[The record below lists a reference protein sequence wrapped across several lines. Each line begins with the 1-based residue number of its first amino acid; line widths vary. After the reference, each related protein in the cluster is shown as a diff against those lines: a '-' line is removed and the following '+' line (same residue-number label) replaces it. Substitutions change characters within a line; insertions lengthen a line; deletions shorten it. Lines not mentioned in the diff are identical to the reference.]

1 MFEARRW
8 ASSLMAAVLAAQLVP
23 VFPARAFSRLAAW
36 SITAKGELLLRTSP
50 NLDLDAFFKDGD
62 SRYGDR
68 IWIDFP
74 GSPQRPRKI
83 PGKGAIRE
91 IRVGMPERGVTRLVI
106 EFKRGVELDPS
117 RLRLVGL
124 DWDSWRMRFPLQ
136 DARFVAMGEGVLER
150 EVAFPRAPTRPGRSR
165 APLRTLTVASLPW
178 VRRGAYRVMLDPGHG
193 GKDPGAIGI
202 GGTREKDVVLDV
214 SRQVAS
220 HLRRKGVVVK
230 MTRSSDTTVDL
241 PPRARLSNRWRPD
254 AFVSIHAN
262 AISMRRPE
270 VNGLETFYFQSFQ
283 GKKLSSLI
291 HDSILRTVR
300 RKDRGVKEAR
310 FYVIRRT
317 NSPASLVELGFL
329 TGTADAADLADPAHR
344 RQLALAIAVGILN
357 YLRVAG

>member
-1 MFEARRW
+1 M
-8 ASSLMAAVLAAQLVP
+8 
-23 VFPARAFSRLAAW
+23 
-36 SITAKGELLLRTSP
+36 
-50 NLDLDAFFKDGD
+50 
-62 SRYGDR
+62 
-68 IWIDFP
+68 
-74 GSPQRPRKI
+74 
-83 PGKGAIRE
+83 
-91 IRVGMPERGVTRLVI
+91 TRLVI
-106 EFKRGVELDPS
+106 EFQRGVELDPTK
-117 RLRLVGL
+117 LRLVGL
-124 DWDSWRMRFPLQ
+124 DWDSWRMRFPLK

-150 EVAFPRAPTRPGRSR
+150 EVAFPSAPTRPGRSR
-165 APLRTLTVASLPW
+165 SPLRTLTVASLPW

-283 GKKLSSLI
+283 GKKLSSSI

>member
-1 MFEARRW
+1 
-8 ASSLMAAVLAAQLVP
+8 
-23 VFPARAFSRLAAW
+23 
-36 SITAKGELLLRTSP
+36 
-50 NLDLDAFFKDGD
+50 
-62 SRYGDR
+62 
-68 IWIDFP
+68 
-74 GSPQRPRKI
+74 
-83 PGKGAIRE
+83 
-91 IRVGMPERGVTRLVI
+91 
-106 EFKRGVELDPS
+106 
-117 RLRLVGL
+117 
-124 DWDSWRMRFPLQ
+124 
-136 DARFVAMGEGVLER
+136 
-150 EVAFPRAPTRPGRSR
+150 
-165 APLRTLTVASLPW
+165 
-178 VRRGAYRVMLDPGHG
+178 
-193 GKDPGAIGI
+193 
-202 GGTREKDVVLDV
+202 VVLDV

-220 HLRRKGVVVK
+220 HLRSKGVVVK
-230 MTRSSDTTVDL
+230 MTRSSDATVDL

-329 TGTADAADLADPAHR
+329 TGTSDAADLADPAHR